1 MFQFTR
7 PRGAR
12 HRTGDAAR
20 SGFVSIHAPTR
31 GATSPAIA
39 CGTSKSFQFTRPR
52 GARHAVALFALAA
65 MRVSIHAPTRGATR
79 WGRRRASP
87 IWVSIHAP
95 TRGATEVAVGLR
107 RRVSFNSRAHE
118 GRDGSPSASWRV
130 GRFQFTRPRGARL
143 DESLKRFAAQRF
155 NSRAHEGRDVRRVAR
170 TARPCAF
177 QFTRPRGARPG
188 RWPLPRR
195 QPMFQFTRPRGAR
208 RPQNATRS
216 KPASF
221 QFTRPRGARRYESSG
236 TGVFDVS
243 IHAPTRGATWP
254 LSRARHPV
262 LVSIHAPTRGATAC
276 PCAER
281 RS

>member
-130 GRFQFTRPRGARL
+130 GRFQFTRPRGARRVPPCP
-143 DESLKRFAAQRF
+143 SLT
-155 NSRAHEGRDVRRVAR
+155 RRR
-170 TARPCAF
+170 F
-177 QFTRPRGARPG
+177 QFTRPRGARL
-188 RWPLPRR
+188 RWI
-195 QPMFQFTRPRGAR
+195 
-208 RPQNATRS
+208 S
-216 KPASF
+216 
-221 QFTRPRGARRYESSG
+221 
-236 TGVFDVS
+236 
-243 IHAPTRGATWP
+243 
-254 LSRARHPV
+254 
-262 LVSIHAPTRGATAC
+262 
-276 PCAER
+276 
-281 RS
+281 